1 MFSIDIWILGISFD
15 VGGNLIVEKLL
26 RWVLKLLSMFGL
38 NKYYVLEKL
47 WMMIC
52 EFIAFHMHHG
62 CVKEKKNLLKF
73 FMKWKKKK
81 KWRWKVK
88 AYERPIKKEVISLVW
103 KTQKLTSVRLW
114 IGSVFGYGCV
124 SFSESPR
131 TIVHYMTVYYIL
143 TCILFNC

>member
-1 MFSIDIWILGISFD
+1 MFSIDIWILRISFD

-62 CVKEKKNLLKF
+62 CVKEKKNDDEK
-73 FMKWKKKK
+73 
-81 KWRWKVK
+81 
-88 AYERPIKKEVISLVW
+88 
-103 KTQKLTSVRLW
+103 
-114 IGSVFGYGCV
+114 
-124 SFSESPR
+124 
-131 TIVHYMTVYYIL
+131 
-143 TCILFNC
+143 